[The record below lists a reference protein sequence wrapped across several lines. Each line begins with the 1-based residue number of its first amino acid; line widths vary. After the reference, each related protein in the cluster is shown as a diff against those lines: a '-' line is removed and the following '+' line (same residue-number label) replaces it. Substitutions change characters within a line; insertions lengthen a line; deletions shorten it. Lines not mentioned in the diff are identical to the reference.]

1 MPPALPTLDTDAQGQ
16 GGNKSHSDDNTFR
29 FVLDVLGRHLVL
41 VVASTV
47 IVAILGALGAYAL
60 RKESFAYEAY
70 VDLTVTPSFWESP
83 VMANISGN
91 VFEKRTP
98 KALKES
104 TSLRELAQDVA
115 RAVVQSDVGTAERW
129 STVTTDQEYEAVAQE
144 ILRMLRLEDMDGR
157 VLRVQ
162 IYNDDED
169 DARRIADFASRVLV
183 EYTRDQ
189 ERDEQQLAYKRIREQ
204 LLDMRNQLDF
214 AEGREWDFREEM
226 GFQTKGKVW
235 KELETKN
242 SEFADTKVL
251 IEETK
256 ARLTEV
262 KASLA
267 ENNRK
272 LPDALGNVTDAVVRD
287 LLSDLDE
294 LRRSHLELS
303 VVWKKG
309 YPKLVGLEDQISEKK
324 TAVLMAI
331 GELNAGVG
339 GGSGLWGRRQQL
351 YRDQIDL
358 QFSITTLNIRASSLE
373 RRLSELVEQLPE
385 LAEKNFEY
393 ERLTHEA
400 TQVRKQFKLILE
412 KEFEIKTAVN
422 RGTATVERRNAV
434 VVIPSFSGRASPVGA
449 GALTGALIGFVVG
462 FGLAMMMDLT
472 DTSIKTIEDANR
484 YLGLEVIGM
493 IPKMKFGKPT
503 RRSQRRGA
511 YVVST
516 DEEQVDACIVTQHDP
531 KSPISE
537 AYRSFRTNFQFATIQ
552 QNPRTIMIT
561 SAVPGEGKT
570 TTAVNLAVT
579 MADRGMRVLIVDTD
593 LRRPNVHKVL
603 KIERGPGLADVLRE
617 RIPIKKVIR
626 PTRVENLWIITSGR
640 VPPNPS
646 ELIGSERMK
655 RLMIELGQTFDLVI
669 CDAPSILVVTD
680 PVLVA
685 THVDS
690 VILVVSVEYARR
702 ETIQRAVKLMETA
715 NPSIAGAVLNGLE
728 ASRRHYYY
736 YYYYYDE
743 RSRPGPRR
751 WYHNI

>member
-1 MPPALPTLDTDAQGQ
+1 MPPNLPTLDIEAPS
-16 GGNKSHSDDNTFR
+16 GGGDRSSQDNTFR

-47 IVAILGALGAYAL
+47 FVAILGAVGAFAL
-60 RKESFAYEAY
+60 REESFNYEAFA
-70 VDLTVTPSFWESP
+70 DLTVTPSFWESP
-83 VMANISGN
+83 IMADIGGS
-91 VFEKRTP
+91 VFGKRTP
-98 KALKES
+98 KALKER

-115 RAVVQSDVGTAERW
+115 RAVVQSDVHTIERW
-129 STVTTDQEYEAVAQE
+129 STVTTEQEHDAVARQ
-144 ILRMLRLEDMDGR
+144 ILSMLRLEDLNNGI
-157 VLRVQ
+157 LRVR
-162 IYNDDED
+162 IRNDDEG
-169 DARRIADFASRVLV
+169 DARRIAELASRVLV

-189 ERDEQQLAYKRIREQ
+189 QRNEQQRAHALIREQ
-204 LLDMRNQLDF
+204 LVEIRNQLEV
-214 AEGREWDFREEM
+214 AEGKEWDFREKM

-235 KELETKN
+235 QELESKN
-242 SEFADTKVL
+242 SELANTNAL
-251 IEETK
+251 IEETQ
-256 ARLTEV
+256 ARLAEIE
-262 KASLA
+262 ASLA
-267 ENNRK
+267 ENNRR
-272 LPDALGNVTDAVVRD
+272 LPDALGNVTDSVVRD

-294 LRRSHLELS
+294 LRRRHLELS
-303 VVWKKG
+303 VVWKDG
-309 YPKLVGLEDQISEKK
+309 YPELSAIEDEINEKK
-324 TAVLMAI
+324 VAVLIAI
-331 GELNAGVG
+331 TELNDGAG
-339 GGSGLWGRRQQL
+339 GGSGLWGQRQRL
-351 YRDQIDL
+351 YRSRVDL
-358 QFSITTLNIRASSLE
+358 ELDITTLNIRAGSLE
-373 RRLSELVEQLPE
+373 RRLREMVEQLPE
-385 LAEKNFEY
+385 LADKSFEY

-400 TQVRKQFKLILE
+400 GQIRKQFNLILG

-422 RGTATVERRNAV
+422 RGTATVERRDAV
-434 VVIPSFSGRASPVGA
+434 VVIPSFSGRRSPLGA
-449 GALTGALIGFVVG
+449 GALMGALIGFIVG
-462 FGLAMMMDLT
+462 FSLAMMLELT
-472 DTSIKTIEDANR
+472 DTSIKTIEDTNR

-493 IPKMKFGKPT
+493 IPKMKFGRPK
-503 RRSQRRGA
+503 RGSRRRGA

-552 QNPRTIMIT
+552 LNPKTIMVT

-617 RIPIKKVIR
+617 RIPIRKVIR

-646 ELIGSERMK
+646 ELIGSARMK
-655 RLMIELGQTFDLVI
+655 RLMLELGQTFDLVI

-728 ASRRHYYY
+728 SSRRHYYY
-736 YYYYYDE
+736 YYYYYDD